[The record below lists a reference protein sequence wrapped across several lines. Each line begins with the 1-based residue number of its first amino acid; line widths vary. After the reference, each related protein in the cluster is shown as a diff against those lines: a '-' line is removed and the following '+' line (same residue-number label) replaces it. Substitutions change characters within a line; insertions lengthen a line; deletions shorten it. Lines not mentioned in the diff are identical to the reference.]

1 MKKSLIAL
9 AVLAASGASFAQ
21 VSITGNYTA
30 GYRASTGVGA
40 TAAANGGDQSGLG
53 LDTSAV
59 TFEAKEDLGGGMAA
73 GAKMSFDGLN
83 RGGVGGGDSGMYIS
97 GGFGKISLDTGR
109 GSDYLSGGTSGVG
122 GVGLDD
128 KVFSRLDASDSISY
142 TSPSFGGVTFGVSH
156 DEGAISRANEAASP
170 IGLGVGATG
179 APAGATYQRG
189 TSVTVGYAAGPLAI
203 NGNYKV
209 WDQQGTAVT
218 TNSKN
223 RFSIRGAYDFGVV
236 KLGAGY
242 RNQQFVTGVRQDSFL
257 AIGGNLGALALGAD
271 FGQRVHSDTVLAG
284 GTDGTRTGYGL
295 KAEYSLSKRT
305 SFIASYA
312 SWEGVVGAA
321 QRTTE
326 TNLLLSHSF

>member
-1 MKKSLIAL
+1 MKKTLIAL

-21 VSITGNYTA
+21 VTITGNYTA
-30 GYRASTGVGA
+30 GYRVSSGVGA
-40 TAAANGGDQSGLG
+40 TATANGADQGGLG
-53 LDTSAV
+53 NDTSAL

-73 GAKMSFDGLN
+73 GAKMSVDGLT
-83 RGGVGGGDSGMYIS
+83 RGGVGGGDSGLYIS
-97 GGFGKISLDTGR
+97 GGFGKISIDNGR

-122 GVGLDD
+122 GVGMDD

-142 TSPSFGGVTFGVSH
+142 TSPSFSGFTIGLSH

-170 IGLGVGATG
+170 IGLGVGAAGT
-179 APAGATYQRG
+179 PAGANYQRG
-189 TSVTVGYAAGPLAI
+189 SSVTLGYAAGPLAI

-209 WDQQGTAVT
+209 WDQQGTVAS

-223 RFSIRGAYDFGVV
+223 RTSIRGSYDFGVA

-242 RNQQFVTGVRQDSFL
+242 RNQQFVTGVRQDTFL
-257 AIGGNLGALALGAD
+257 AVGVPLGALTLGAD
-271 FGQRVHSDTVLAG
+271 FAQRVHSDTAAAG
-284 GTDGTRTGYGL
+284 SAEGTRTGYGL
-295 KAEYSLSKRT
+295 KAEYALSKRT
-305 SFIASYA
+305 SLIGSYA

-326 TNLLLSHSF
+326 TNLLISHSF